1 MKRSFTEVYNEV
13 YAKSNNKL
21 EALKRERLLKTV
33 IFILAIIFTIFIGF
47 KLGKT
52 NEGLFILLFFLVF
65 IELIAFI
72 IFAKKSTNSL
82 YNRMYK
88 ANVIAEIV
96 RGVDSNLNYSPDYG
110 ISETAYR
117 NSKFNR
123 YYDIFSSE
131 DYISGKLENGISVE
145 MSEVRT
151 QEWRESTDS
160 DGNTTRSLVTT
171 FVGFYGAL
179 ELPTF
184 LLASFI
190 ICKNS
195 KLMEFSEKRIEL
207 DSAEFEKRFDC
218 FAMELDKIKTMEL
231 LTSDIIEKFIDF
243 SDKALDKKGLQ
254 FKCEGNKIYFSIIN
268 TDTFEAP
275 KIRKVMQFDE
285 LYKYYNMIDYPI
297 QIASEFV
304 KRMNEL
310 NMN

>member
-13 YAKSNNKL
+13 YAKNNDKL
-21 EALKRERLLKTV
+21 ESLKKDRMVKTI
-33 IFILAIIFTIFIGF
+33 IFILVIIFTIFLGF
-47 KLGKT
+47 NLGKN

-72 IFAKKSTNSL
+72 IFARKSTNSL

-88 ANVIAEIV
+88 ANVIAEII
-96 RGVDSNLNYSPDYG
+96 RGVDSNLNYNPDYG
-110 ISETAYR
+110 ISETNYR
-117 NSKFNR
+117 KSKFNL

-131 DYISGKLENGISVE
+131 DYICGKLENGISVE

-151 QEWRESTDS
+151 QEWQESTDS

-171 FVGFYGAL
+171 FSGFYGVL

-195 KLMEFSEKRIEL
+195 KLREFSETRIEL

-218 FAMELDKIKTMEL
+218 FAMELDKVKTMEL

-243 SDKALDKKGLQ
+243 SDKALEKKGLQ
-254 FKCEGNKIYFSIIN
+254 FKCEGNRIYFAIIN
-268 TDTFEAP
+268 SNTFEAP
-275 KIRKVMQFDE
+275 KIRRVMQFDE

-310 NMN
+310 NIN